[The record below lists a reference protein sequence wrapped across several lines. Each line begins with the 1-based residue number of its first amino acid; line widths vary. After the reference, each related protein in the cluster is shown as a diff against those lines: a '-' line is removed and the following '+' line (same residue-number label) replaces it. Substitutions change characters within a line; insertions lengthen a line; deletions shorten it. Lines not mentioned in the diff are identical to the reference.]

1 MVCPLPPDEL
11 RDPQGGGGKVL
22 LGLCKLQ
29 NLTIRYI
36 HTLSWI
42 KLEMVLNR
50 NLTCARYFYNDNLF
64 GVGTKWPPFVS
75 PSLEFWCPINP
86 SSHVTQKAL

>member
-36 HTLSWI
+36 HTHT
-42 KLEMVLNR
+42 VLDKTGDGFEQE
-50 NLTCARYFYNDNLF
+50 LTCARYFYNDNLF
-64 GVGTKWPPFVS
+64 GVREPSGLPLCPPLLIS
-75 PSLEFWCPINP
+75 GA
-86 SSHVTQKAL
+86 Q

>member
-29 NLTIRYI
+29 NLTITYI
-36 HTLSWI
+36 QTHCLGF
-42 KLEMVLNR
+42 EQE
-50 NLTCARYFYNDNLF
+50 LTCARYFYNDNLF
-64 GVGTKWPPFVS
+64 GVREPGGLPLCPP
-75 PSLEFWCPINP
+75 L
-86 SSHVTQKAL
+86 